1 MLRSREYPAGARP
14 SHTARA
20 LGGWDGF
27 ASVLSCRAWR
37 VGPIQRADLAHAGT
51 PRVLLGFGPPHY
63 RSLSALGETSRCS
76 SARSARTAGSSS
88 TTCRR
93 RSSPRVR
100 LPARPPAH
108 GPHCAQRAADR
119 CCRSTVGSSSSSC
132 VPKRCRPGPRAT
144 AALRG
149 TRTALRTLVALP
161 YGIQPSAA
169 RAPSPYPPGEVSVG
183 MCRHARTAD
192 CICICARG
200 GGMPVCACRI
210 YGAMAARVSG
220 IVTKFHAMVDH
231 VSYPTACCLVP
242 PLAPEMQVPRAA

>member
-1 MLRSREYPAGARP
+1 MRVLLEYSSVSDRRTTAAYPPWAKPAGAAP
-14 SHTARA
+14 
-20 LGGWDGF
+20 LG
-27 ASVLSCRAWR
+27 RR
-37 VGPIQRADLAHAGT
+37 
-51 PRVLLGFGPPHY
+51 GPP
-63 RSLSALGETSRCS
+63 SR
-76 SARSARTAGSSS
+76 
-88 TTCRR
+88 
-93 RSSPRVR
+93 RVR
-100 LPARPPAH
+100 PAVVVRLHGCACPPARPPAH